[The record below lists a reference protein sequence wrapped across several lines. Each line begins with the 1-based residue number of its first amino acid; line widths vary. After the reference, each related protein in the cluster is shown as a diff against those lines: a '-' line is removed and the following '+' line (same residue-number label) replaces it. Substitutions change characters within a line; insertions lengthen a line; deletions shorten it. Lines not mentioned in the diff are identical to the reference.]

1 MQTTSVLL
9 ILLAVLLAFAIVL
22 VQYFYK
28 IKGSR
33 KLKVFLSLLRF
44 LSIFGILL
52 LLINP
57 KFTKT
62 EYAIE
67 KSNLVL
73 LVDNSSSIKEINKNT
88 NIDSLL
94 KKITKDQGI
103 LDLFNLQ
110 TFSFGKGLETL
121 DSLNFTKKSTNIA
134 DAMKSINT
142 LFDSASTAV
151 VMISDGNQT
160 VGEDYE
166 FYGSPNELAV
176 YPIVVGDTAA
186 YDDIRISQVN
196 ANKYAFLKNK
206 FPLETYIVY
215 EGESSITSVVRIM
228 MDGKVVATETIKLSK
243 TDNSKRINSV
253 LQAKTIGV
261 KEIKITA
268 STLKNEKNIINN
280 QREIALEVID
290 EKTNV
295 AIITD
300 ILHPDIGALKKA
312 IESNEQRRVNL
323 FKPNTDVTKLD
334 DIDLFILYQP
344 VRSFLPIYKF
354 VKAKEAQIFTITGSK
369 TDWQFL
375 NDIQN
380 SFEKN
385 SYNQIEEIFPILN
398 SNFTI
403 FNNSDFS
410 ISNYPPLASDLG
422 EILITKSH
430 ETIMSQRIKG
440 VDVGEPL
447 LTVITDGTRKEAVLF
462 GENIWKWRMQSFRN
476 DKNFNNF
483 DELVGKLVLYLATN
497 KAKERLT
504 LDYTTIF
511 SGAGDAK
518 IKASYFD
525 NTYMFD
531 TNASLYITIKR
542 LSDSAVQEI
551 PMLLKNGYYEA
562 DLENFAS
569 GSYEFKVSV
578 QNENNSKTGAFK
590 ILDFDVEQ
598 QSSSSNYQKMG
609 RLAQNTGG
617 SLYYPNALDGLI
629 TELVNDKR
637 YLPTQLGSQ
646 NVVPLID
653 FKILLAIIIA
663 ALSAEWFLRKYNGL
677 S

>member
-33 KLKVFLSLLRF
+33 KLKVSLSLLRF
-44 LSIFGILL
+44 LAIFGILL

-62 EYAIE
+62 EYVIE
-67 KSNLVL
+67 KSNLVV
-73 LVDNSSSIKEINKNT
+73 LVDNSSSLREINKNT
-88 NIDSLL
+88 NVDSLL

-110 TFSFGKGLETL
+110 TFSFGNGLETL
-121 DSLNFTKKSTNIA
+121 DSLNFTQKSTNIA
-134 DAMKSINT
+134 DALNSINT
-142 LFDSASTAV
+142 LFDSVSTAV

-166 FYGSPNELAV
+166 FYGSPNEIAV

-215 EGESSITSVVRIM
+215 EGESSISTVVRIM
-228 MDGKVVATETIKLSK
+228 LNGEVVATELVTLSK
-243 TDNSKRINSV
+243 TDNSKRINS
-253 LQAKTIGV
+253 LLEAKTVGV

-268 STLKNEKNIINN
+268 SPLKNEKNIINN
-280 QREIALEVID
+280 QREIALEVVD

-295 AIITD
+295 AIIAD

-312 IESNEQRRVNL
+312 IESNEQRRVDL
-323 FKPNTDVTKLD
+323 FKPNTDVARLD

-344 VRSFLPIYKF
+344 IRSFMPIYDF
-354 VKAKEAQIFTITGSK
+354 VKAKGAQIFTITGSK

-375 NDIQN
+375 NAVQN

-385 SYNQIEEIFPILN
+385 TYNQIEEIFPILN

-422 EILITKSH
+422 GILITKSH
-430 ETIMSQRIKG
+430 ETMMGQRIKG

-447 LTVITDGTRKEAVLF
+447 LTVITDGNKKEVVLF

-483 DELVGKLVLYLATN
+483 DGLMGKLVLYLATN

-504 LDYTTIF
+504 LDYSTIF

-518 IKASYFD
+518 LKASYFD
-525 NTYMFD
+525 KTYIFD

-542 LSDSAVQEI
+542 LSDNTIREI

-569 GSYEFKVSV
+569 GSYEFKVNV
-578 QNENNSKTGAFK
+578 QNENINKTGAFK

-598 QSSSSNYQKMG
+598 QFSSSNYLKMG

-617 SLYYPNALDGLI
+617 SLYYQKMIDSLI
-629 TELVNDKR
+629 TELLNEKR
-637 YLPTQLGSQ
+637 YLPTQIGSQ

-663 ALSAEWFLRKYNGL
+663 ALSVEWFLRKYNGL